1 MTVINVDER
10 MTVINVDER
19 MTVINVD
26 ETMTVIHVTR
36 EDDSHEMWMRGC
48 LSYMYED

>member
-19 MTVINVD
+19 MTVINV
-26 ETMTVIHVTR
+26 TR
-36 EDDSHEMWMRGC
+36 EDDSHKCG
-48 LSYMYED
+48 

>member
-19 MTVINVD
+19 MTVINV
-26 ETMTVIHVTR
+26 TR
-36 EDDSHEMWMRGC
+36 EDDSHKYG
-48 LSYMYED
+48 